1 MTARWQYPRPLDFAK
16 LGGLVP
22 VVIQHAD
29 SGAVLMVGFMNEA
42 AWRQTLETGR
52 VTLFR
57 RTLGRVWVK
66 GEDDGHYVDATEIL
80 VDCDDDTVIVKARPT
95 SNLCGHG
102 FPGCFIHAAGAAA
115 G

>member
-1 MTARWQYPRPLDFAK
+1 MTTAWRFDRPLDFTK

-29 SGAVLMVGFMNEA
+29 SGDVLMVGFMNED
-42 AWRQTLETGR
+42 AWQQTLATGR

-66 GEDDGHYVDATEIL
+66 GEDDGHYVEPVEVI
-80 VDCDDDTVIVKARPT
+80 VDCDDDTVVVKARPT
-95 SNLCGHG
+95 GNLCGHG
-102 FPGCFIHAAGAAA
+102 FPGCFLQRATPA
-115 G
+115 